1 MSSHPQ
7 PSTLQPYLAET
18 QEFTEFVHK
27 EILYQLL
34 RLFAISLELP
44 YEDFLVDR
52 HRYEVF
58 DESWMRYMTY
68 YDEFSE
74 SEAEQI
80 KNVWLFGHADFG
92 SLTLLF
98 SQPMSSLQVRQ
109 SDGTWKW
116 VKHIPGAIVVNAG
129 EMMEFWTGGYYKAT
143 VHQGTSN
150 SPFSGKIADI
160 SVHEPPRDQRNHTR
174 CGVFY
179 FVVPNDDVKINTL
192 LDESPVL
199 RAAGVKRHF
208 EPGKETTSGHYSR
221 ARISKVGKTSVH
233 KGGWEGV
240 TEEVVGGVVT
250 KWYT

>member
-1 MSSHPQ
+1 LRNYYKYLFLRCSWLMDSFRGGVADKIEQWNWSRDMSSHPQ

-44 YEDFLVDR
+44 SEEWFVDR

-98 SQPMSSLQVRQ
+98 SQPMASLQVRQ

-143 VHQGTSN
+143 VHQGTS
-150 SPFSGKIADI
+150 IA
-160 SVHEPPRDQRNHTR
+160 SSSFGE
-174 CGVFY
+174 
-179 FVVPNDDVKINTL
+179 
-192 LDESPVL
+192 ESL
-199 RAAGVKRHF
+199 TF
-208 EPGKETTSGHYSR
+208 
-221 ARISKVGKTSVH
+221 
-233 KGGWEGV
+233 
-240 TEEVVGGVVT
+240 
-250 KWYT
+250 